1 MAIEKLNKTYV
12 NNQTKLNAEDF
23 QENVDK
29 IDELVDNVNSVET
42 TAIVRSTLTPEITM
56 KSGYSYDSDRRY
68 FVARNNTFDLDV
80 MIYSNTDLP
89 TTLTTVATISAD
101 HAPLRDVFFTIFSD
115 NGVGAGFAAA
125 ICRIT
130 TSGNIDVAALQSG
143 IKRINVKN
151 TWIR

>member
-1 MAIEKLNKTYV
+1 MEKINFI
-12 NNQTKLNAEDF
+12 NNQTPASATTMNNF
-23 QENVDK
+23 QNNIEN
-29 IDELVDNVNSVET
+29 EFNSVKNT
-42 TAIVRSTLTPEITM
+42 SITRLTLTPEITM

-80 MIYSNTDLP
+80 MIYSNTNLP
-89 TTLTTVATISAD
+89 TTLTTVATISAE

-130 TSGNIDVAALQSG
+130 TSGNIDVAALSSG

-151 TWIR
+151 TWMR

>member
-1 MAIEKLNKTYV
+1 MEKINFI
-12 NNQTKLNAEDF
+12 NNQTPAGATTMNTF
-23 QENVDK
+23 QNNIEN
-29 IDELVDNVNSVET
+29 EFNSVKNT
-42 TAIVRSTLTPEITM
+42 SITRLTLTPEITM

-68 FVARNNTFDLDV
+68 FVARNNTFDLNV
-80 MIYSNTDLP
+80 MIYSNTNLP

-101 HAPLRDVFFTIFSD
+101 HAPLRDIFFTIFSD

-130 TSGNIDVAALQSG
+130 TSGNIDVAALSSG

-151 TWIR
+151 TWMR